1 MQKFQG
7 GGAPVFGLD
16 PNAGGQSYK
25 PDNNQ
30 LFSVATMPLESGLQA
45 YMGMQQ
51 LQNQQKQFELQK
63 KDLDLKIRT
72 ADKAALMEDYRI
84 QSTIRDDFF
93 KVEVLPE
100 DAEAYKTL
108 VTKNIPPDLIERAA
122 KGDQEAS
129 KEMVRRST
137 ALFMNP
143 EMTAIRSRKLN
154 SDRAYKDFLEIPKDL
169 IPYVE
174 NYDEIINAHASGKQI
189 PPTKINM
196 EQAKIQ
202 RDIDNKLQ
210 QDAKAA
216 TTAKVQQELIKL
228 QEENIINQQLRD
240 ARINNS
246 MNDLKIE
253 GRFED
258 QTPEIQK
265 QIIAKSLEGELKQKE
280 AEQNIKIAES
290 RLKETAAKISVA
302 QANKF
307 DELIASGMGYQEA
320 AMGAGL
326 KPTDIKLLVESKI
339 WSDRSLTDDQ
349 KIAKI
354 KDFETKTSDVNY
366 HTDKVSNQ
374 GYQQDT
380 KSSDRLYPN
389 HVRNSEGTEIK
400 SVTINGVVI
409 PNKKESFP
417 DDGSVSIEI
426 RYGKPY
432 LKVKESTKAK
442 DWLKSNYKWDWDS
455 GYNDD
460 IYDFIEEGKKP
471 GTIYDNNEL
480 HIPIEDEAKPA
491 QNSTANNVQLNTT
504 VYSIKDDSVNIKNLD
519 SGLVGALNELATSTN
534 NKGKAII
541 TSGNDSTKHVSNS
554 QHYNNKAVDIH
565 TKSDPH
571 MAPYLT
577 TGIGAQI
584 LKKHGYYAVL
594 EDAGTENEHIHIEP
608 ISGGSNTSNTKS
620 TTGKNW

>member
-25 PDNNQ
+25 PDNSQ

-154 SDRAYKDFLEIPKDL
+154 SDRAYRDFLEIPKDL

-210 QDAKAA
+210 QDVKAA

-265 QIIAKSLEGELKQKE
+265 QIIAKSLESKIKVEELKNKLE
-280 AEQNIKIAES
+280 ETKIKAAEITNKIDES
-290 RLKETAAKISVA
+290 KLKIFEEQFAKTGDPIAAGMASGITKMEV
-302 QANKF
+302 
-307 DELIASGMGYQEA
+307 DELIKLKILQNSTSIEDA
-320 AMGAGL
+320 A
-326 KPTDIKLLVESKI
+326 
-339 WSDRSLTDDQ
+339 
-349 KIAKI
+349 AKI
-354 KDFETKTSDVNY
+354 KDFQTKTSDVNY

-480 HIPIEDEAKPA
+480 HIPIEDDSKPI
-491 QNSTANNVQLNTT
+491 QTNTT
-504 VYSIKDDSVNIKNLD
+504 PARTPVKPVNPNRK
-519 SGLVGALNELATSTN
+519 
-534 NKGKAII
+534 
-541 TSGNDSTKHVSNS
+541 
-554 QHYNNKAVDIH
+554 Q
-565 TKSDPH
+565 
-571 MAPYLT
+571 
-577 TGIGAQI
+577 GI
-584 LKKHGYYAVL
+584 
-594 EDAGTENEHIHIEP
+594 
-608 ISGGSNTSNTKS
+608 
-620 TTGKNW
+620 